1 MPGKADGKS
10 DGKIPVDRF
19 YDILESDPT
28 WKVTHNGN
36 KIVIWKFFI
45 GLKKDERGE
54 RYGE

>member
-45 GLKKDERGE
+45 GFK
-54 RYGE
+54 